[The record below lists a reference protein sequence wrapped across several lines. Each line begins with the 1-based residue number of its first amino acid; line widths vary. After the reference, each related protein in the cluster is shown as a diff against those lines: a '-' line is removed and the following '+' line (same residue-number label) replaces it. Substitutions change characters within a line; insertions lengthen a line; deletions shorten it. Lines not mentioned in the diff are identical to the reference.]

1 MCSHVLGMG
10 VMFDFKGELFDIV
23 TNVRS
28 FNSFFLIHL
37 F

>member
-10 VMFDFKGELFDIV
+10 VMFDFKGKLFDIV
-23 TNVRS
+23 RS
-28 FNSFFLIHL
+28 FNPFFLIHL